1 MYWLS
6 GNFAFLH
13 ACAQANAKY
22 NRRSKTSYHRGRA
35 RVASFSGP
43 SQLSVACSRVKL
55 GGGLRTRI
63 VNSKFKPSHS
73 HCRQI
78 ADSNNIVHKCIATK
92 LDRTADNHVHGFTG
106 QLTVKSHIHGLRVA
120 MNNCVADCAPCGD
133 LAGSGC
139 QG

>member
-1 MYWLS
+1 MHLIILNFQNRCRSSTGNCAMYWLS

-78 ADSNNIVHKCIATK
+78 ANSNNIVHKCIATK
-92 LDRTADNHVHGFTG
+92 LDTTVDNHVHGFTG
-106 QLTVKSHIHGLRVA
+106 QLTVKCMTVTCTA
-120 MNNCVADCAPCGD
+120 
-133 LAGSGC
+133 
-139 QG
+139 